1 MQMANRS
8 AAPAGRNRLIAALSS
23 ADRSLLDPHL
33 ETVTLEQGTLLQR
46 ASAPIEQVYFPH
58 EGMISLLAVMSDGQA
73 IETATVGNE
82 GAVGAMSGFGTRLS
96 FTRAVVQAPV
106 IASRISSA
114 EFRIAIQASVTLRN
128 LMVAY
133 NEVLLAQ
140 VQQTAACNALH
151 TMEARL
157 ARWLLQT
164 RDRTES
170 DTLPLTQEFLSEML
184 GVQRT
189 TVNSV
194 VKKLEDAGVILHR
207 RGRIEIADRK
217 GLEAAACECY
227 RIVRGQLSAAL
238 PEIGAM
244 N

>member
-8 AAPAGRNRLIAALSS
+8 AAPARRNRLIAALSS
-23 ADRSLLDPHL
+23 ADRSLLDPRL
-33 ETVTLEQGTLLQR
+33 ETLTLEQGTLLQE
-46 ASAPIEQVYFPH
+46 ASTPIEQVYFPL
-58 EGMISLLAVMSDGQA
+58 EGMASLLAIMSDGQA

-82 GAVGAMSGFGTRLS
+82 GVVGAMSGFGTRLS
-96 FTRAVVQAPV
+96 FTRVVVQAPL

-114 EFRIAIQASVTLRN
+114 EFRLAVQASVTLRN

-133 NEVLLAQ
+133 NEVLVAQ

-151 TMEARL
+151 DMEARL

-164 RDRTES
+164 RDRTQS
-170 DTLPLTQEFLSEML
+170 DTLPLTQELLSEML

-189 TVNSV
+189 TVNLV
-194 VKKLEDAGVILHR
+194 VKQLEDAGVILHR

-227 RIVRGQLSAAL
+227 GIVRGQLAAAL
-238 PEIGAM
+238 PEVAP
-244 N
+244 